1 VLSTID
7 GPLTVADPARDF
19 EQYLAAASAL
29 VTYVDGWAS

>member
-1 VLSTID
+1 M
-7 GPLTVADPARDF
+7 TVVDPARDF